1 LFFALALK
9 LFRFFPLFLLR
20 ERSLRHS
27 GGKKQKK
34 KNKIVKLVGIKLQ
47 NLRSELDEN
56 EEVKLDGFLTCTAQ
70 REKFFSGTLSAHFS
84 QQPTI

>member
-1 LFFALALK
+1 VGA
-9 LFRFFPLFLLR
+9 
-20 ERSLRHS
+20 RSTRRRS
-27 GGKKQKK
+27 
-34 KNKIVKLVGIKLQ
+34 KIVKLVGIKLQ
-47 NLRSELDEN
+47 NLRSELDED